1 MEPNRFSEDDPAAP
15 PTNAHR
21 IRPRSAVVP
30 VPVPVNDGNLLL
42 GFVISDHAAMFQT
55 ALASQPMQ
63 FRNRFGRGTDQP
75 DHRVFTGD
83 FPHLF
88 VPVGFRTG
96 DFVERVHGISAP
108 EVATQGL
115 I

>member
-1 MEPNRFSEDDPAAP
+1 
-15 PTNAHR
+15 
-21 IRPRSAVVP
+21 
-30 VPVPVNDGNLLL
+30 
-42 GFVISDHAAMFQT
+42 
-55 ALASQPMQ
+55 MQ

-83 FPHLF
+83 FPYLF
-88 VPVGFRTG
+88 VPVGFRAG